1 MDRSVRTFLSLLAA
15 GALVLAPVSSV
26 FAAQEQSQDPQ
37 AQPAQSQDEQAQKA
51 NNNNKKNGKAKNDN
65 QLKKELDSPYK
76 KWLDEDVV
84 YIISPEERH
93 AFLHLAT
100 NEEREQFIE
109 AFWQRRN
116 PDPDSPENTFKEEH
130 YRRIA
135 YANEHFAS
143 GIPGWKTDRG
153 KIYIMWGPPDEIDS
167 HPTGGTWDRPADQGG
182 GSTTTYPWET
192 WRYRHLDGEGLG
204 ENVELEFVDP
214 TSTGEYHITMDP
226 SEKDA
231 LLRTPGAGLTM
242 AESMGLAD
250 KSQRFSN
257 TDGTNQAENE
267 PGEVSQTEQNN
278 EFTRLELM
286 AAIFRPPPVKF
297 KDLEAISTS
306 RLVRDQVKFDYRFDF
321 LRITSDTV
329 LVPITVQIPV
339 RQLNFLEKDGV
350 DSAQINVFA
359 RITTLSGRIVQ
370 TFEDTLRADFPKEL
384 LQKSIAT
391 SRIYQKAVPLSPG
404 LYRLDVVVKD
414 VNSGN
419 VGVVNT
425 RLAVPRFQ
433 DDELSTS
440 SLILADDIRSVST
453 EDIGLGQFVIG
464 DVKVRPRLDG
474 IFAANDSIG
483 VFLQVYNLK
492 VDDKTHK
499 ADASVEYRVTKDKE
513 TQPTLK
519 FSIPADKVPQHG
531 EEMTIENRITLASLP
546 PGKYQLAIAV
556 TDNLAKQTITP
567 TADFTV
573 KPTAG
578 GAGAAAT
585 PAAPA
590 PAAPPAPATA
600 ANPQGR

>member
-1 MDRSVRTFLSLLAA
+1 
-15 GALVLAPVSSV
+15 
-26 FAAQEQSQDPQ
+26 
-37 AQPAQSQDEQAQKA
+37 
-51 NNNNKKNGKAKNDN
+51 
-65 QLKKELDSPYK
+65 
-76 KWLDEDVV
+76 
-84 YIISPEERH
+84 
-93 AFLHLAT
+93 
-100 NEEREQFIE
+100 
-109 AFWQRRN
+109 
-116 PDPDSPENTFKEEH
+116 
-130 YRRIA
+130 
-135 YANEHFAS
+135 
-143 GIPGWKTDRG
+143 
-153 KIYIMWGPPDEIDS
+153 
-167 HPTGGTWDRPADQGG
+167 
-182 GSTTTYPWET
+182 
-192 WRYRHLDGEGLG
+192 
-204 ENVELEFVDP
+204 
-214 TSTGEYHITMDP
+214 
-226 SEKDA
+226 
-231 LLRTPGAGLTM
+231 
-242 AESMGLAD
+242 
-250 KSQRFSN
+250 
-257 TDGTNQAENE
+257 
-267 PGEVSQTEQNN
+267 
-278 EFTRLELM
+278 
-286 AAIFRPPPVKF
+286 VKF

-329 LVPITVQIPV
+329 LGPITVQIPV
-339 RQLNFLEKDGV
+339 RQLNFLQKDGV
-350 DSAQINVFA
+350 DSASINVFA

-370 TFEDTLRADFPKEL
+370 TFEDTLRADFPTEL
-384 LQKSIAT
+384 LSKSVGT

-453 EDIGLGQFVIG
+453 ADIGLGQFVIG

-474 IFAANDSIG
+474 AFAENDSIG

-499 ADASVEYRVTKDKE
+499 ADASVEYRVTKEKE
-513 TQPTLK
+513 TQPTLT

-573 KPTAG
+573 KPPAG
-578 GAGAAAT
+578 GAAAAPAAA

-590 PAAPPAPATA
+590 PTQAPAAA